1 MERPE
6 RQAAIPG
13 ALRPAAPPAAPAAP
27 GDGEGGPVCDAVVVG
42 AGPAGLYQL
51 FQLGL
56 QGLRCHAFEALPQPG
71 GQCAQLYPHKPI
83 YDIPALQQVSGAQL
97 SERLWQQLSPFA
109 IDWHWGQTVTAIEPD
124 AHPLPGNGAP
134 LWRVR
139 TDAGEQIR
147 TRAVVLA
154 LGVGAFVPRSLRLEG
169 LEALLAQGQQVFLQ
183 TRDGS
188 ATVAGRHVVLH
199 GGGEDAVRK
208 ALQLAALP
216 AAQAP
221 SRLTLLHRR
230 DVFTAEA
237 DELQQLRALQAQ
249 GCIHIATGQLQALTL
264 ADAPGAAPRL
274 QALQLLNAQGQR
286 EELALDVLLLYQ
298 GIAPKLGAAL
308 EWDVGWDAKHI
319 RVDPATMRS
328 CRAGIYAIGDI
339 ASYPGKRKLI
349 ACSFHEATLAAF
361 AIAEQHHQQ
370 ALPTPYTTTSK
381 QLLARL
387 GRLDAA

>member
-1 MERPE
+1 M
-6 RQAAIPG
+6 
-13 ALRPAAPPAAPAAP
+13 
-27 GDGEGGPVCDAVVVG
+27 CDAVVVG
-42 AGPAGLYQL
+42 AGPAGLFQL

-56 QGLRCHAFEALPQPG
+56 QGLRCHAIEALPQPG

-83 YDIPALQQVSGAQL
+83 YDIPALQQVSGAEL
-97 SERLWQQLSPFA
+97 SQRLWQQLAPFA
-109 IDWHWGQTVTAIEPD
+109 IDWHWGQRVIAIEPD
-124 AHPLPGNGAP
+124 AQPLPDNSAP
-134 LWRVR
+134 LWRLR
-139 TDAGEQIR
+139 TDAGEHIR
-147 TRAVVLA
+147 ARAVVLA
-154 LGVGAFVPRSLRLEG
+154 LGAGAFVPRSLRLEG
-169 LEALLAQGQQVFLQ
+169 LDALLAQGQQVFLQ
-183 TRDGS
+183 TRDD
-188 ATVAGRHVVLH
+188 AAAVAGRHVVVH
-199 GGGEDAVRK
+199 GGDEDAVRK

-249 GCIHIATGQLQALTL
+249 GRIHIATGQLQALL
-264 ADAPGAAPRL
+264 PAHAPGTAPRL

-308 EWDVGWDAKHI
+308 DWDVGWQAKHI
-319 RVDPATMRS
+319 AVDPATMRS
-328 CRAGIYAIGDI
+328 CHAGIYAIGDI
-339 ASYPGKRKLI
+339 AIYPGKRKLI
-349 ACSFHEATLAAF
+349 ACCFHEATLAAF
-361 AIAEQHHQQ
+361 AIAEQRHQRP
-370 ALPTPYTTTSK
+370 LPTPYTTTSK

>member
-13 ALRPAAPPAAPAAP
+13 ALRPAPPPAAP
-27 GDGEGGPVCDAVVVG
+27 DDGGPVCDAVVVG

-56 QGLRCHAFEALPQPG
+56 QGLRCHAVEALPHPG
-71 GQCAQLYPHKPI
+71 GQCAQLYPQKPI
-83 YDIPALQQVSGAQL
+83 YDIPALQQVSGAEL

-109 IDWHWGQTVTAIEPD
+109 IDWHWGQTVTAIEPHAPPTAD
-124 AHPLPGNGAP
+124 SSAP
-134 LWRVR
+134 LWCVR
-139 TDAGEQIR
+139 TDAGEQIL

-154 LGVGAFVPRSLRLEG
+154 LGVGAFAPRSLRLEG

-328 CRAGIYAIGDI
+328 CRAGIYAIGDV